1 MVALTRRVALRPMP
15 LVLRA
20 QAVLLKFI
28 VQAGLLDDANRQWG
42 AYRVDAND
50 RDFGIGRVPTVP

>member
-1 MVALTRRVALRPMP
+1 MP